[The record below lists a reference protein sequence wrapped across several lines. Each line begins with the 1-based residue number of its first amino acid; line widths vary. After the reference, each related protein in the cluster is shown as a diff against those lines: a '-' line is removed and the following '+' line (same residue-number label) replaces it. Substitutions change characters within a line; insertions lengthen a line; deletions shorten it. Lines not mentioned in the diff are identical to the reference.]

1 MGSIRALI
9 FDLDGVIADTSPY
22 HFAAWKRIA
31 DEEGIQFTREKY
43 ETMKGYTRRASLKA
57 FASGHNITA
66 QTGKEWMAR
75 KGRYYLELLES
86 LSPEDTLPGV
96 RQKIA
101 EARQAA
107 MKIGVASAS
116 RNAVP
121 VLEKLQLIDTFDSI
135 ADRNTIARGKPEP
148 DVFLWVAGA
157 LGVKPSEALVIE
169 DSDTGAEAAKTGGF
183 HVIGVGAQPI
193 PHTLFTLPRL
203 DTLSLTEIVNRL

>member
-1 MGSIRALI
+1 MVTIRALI

-31 DEEGIQFTREKY
+31 DEEGVHFPREKY
-43 ETMKGYTRRASLKA
+43 ERIKGYTRRASLEA
-57 FASGHNITA
+57 FASEQDISDE
-66 QTGKEWMAR
+66 TGKEWMAR

-86 LSPEDTLPGV
+86 LSPEDTMPGV
-96 RQKIA
+96 MQKIT
-101 EARQAA
+101 EARQAG

-116 RNAVP
+116 SNAIP
-121 VLEKLQLIDTFDSI
+121 VLTKLQLIDTFDTI

-169 DSDTGAEAAKTGGF
+169 DSDTGAEAARTGGF
-183 HVIGVGAQPI
+183 HVIGVGEQPV
-193 PHTLFTLPRL
+193 PYTLFTLPAL
-203 DTLSLTEIVNRL
+203 DALPLTDIIRQL